1 MTLFCKPSS
10 TNGRMKRQAIHT
22 SPFPHIPFP
31 VSLWFVPVLGVVPW
45 CYGLRCEWGWV
56 FSVMSSVCHA
66 WGVHLHSWSLVRA
79 DCCSDTPHFWLQ
91 GPFSPTFSQLLW
103 AILRDTEVAHCNP
116 CHSAATGSWVG
127 LRCTPV
133 LLLTPGKLFYC
144 FPGDFG
150 VQGSSVKLCVSIS
163 QGHVCTGMGWGG
175 ALRDLPSQW
184 GPLRS

>member
-1 MTLFCKPSS
+1 M
-10 TNGRMKRQAIHT
+10 
-22 SPFPHIPFP
+22 
-31 VSLWFVPVLGVVPW
+31 
-45 CYGLRCEWGWV
+45 
-56 FSVMSSVCHA
+56 
-66 WGVHLHSWSLVRA
+66 HLHSWSLVRA

-175 ALRDLPSQW
+175 ALRDRSLKLIPHVPQFHFQKSFLRKLLKIRYRFICEDVY
-184 GPLRS
+184 PLLFKICHK